1 MSELIKLTR
10 ECVAYLIPAG
20 DVVTLKKDEPV
31 RITQS
36 LGGSYTLLY
45 HGHLVRI
52 EGKDADAIGKE
63 PEESQ
68 TVKDVPVTD
77 ESVEKMAWDAMKQC
91 YDPEIPVNIV
101 DLGLV
106 YDCSIQKLSSK
117 KYDISIKMT
126 LTAPGCGMAGHIAGD
141 VKHKVAQ
148 IPGVE
153 NVEVDIVWEP
163 QWTQNMMSDAA
174 KLQLGMM

>member
-10 ECVAYLIPAG
+10 ECIAYLIPAG
-20 DVVTLKKDEPV
+20 DVVTLKQDEQV

-45 HGHLVRI
+45 HGNLVRI

-63 PEESQ
+63 PVETFTSQ
-68 TVKDVPVTD
+68 DVPVTD
-77 ESVEKMAWDAMKQC
+77 ESVEKMAWDAMRQC
-91 YDPEIPVNIV
+91 FDPEIPVNIV

-106 YDCSIQKLSSK
+106 YDCAINKISSK
-117 KYDISIKMT
+117 KYDIEIKMT

-141 VKHKVAQ
+141 VKHNVGQ
-148 IPGVE
+148 VPGVKD
-153 NVEVDIVWEP
+153 VTVDIIWEP